1 MVSSKVVWRNIL
13 YLFFL
18 SQIPYFSRLLIEHPR
33 KVIPAIFYDIIFLL
47 MMLSYHFLQHGVIES
62 MLKENNKAIIDKINE
77 RRDSQKHQTLFILVF
92 LIFFCLIICLSIYN
106 PTISIVF
113 FVIMPIISSLTYL
126 WSDDRFD
133 RKKRNKR
140 INR

>member
-1 MVSSKVVWRNIL
+1 MAKYFVFV
-13 YLFFL
+13 FL

-126 WSDDRFD
+126 WSDDTH
-133 RKKRNKR
+133 KSNS
-140 INR
+140 

>member
-1 MVSSKVVWRNIL
+1 MAKYFVFV
-13 YLFFL
+13 FL

>member
-1 MVSSKVVWRNIL
+1 
-13 YLFFL
+13 
-18 SQIPYFSRLLIEHPR
+18 
-33 KVIPAIFYDIIFLL
+33 
-47 MMLSYHFLQHGVIES
+47 MLSYHFLQHGVIES

>member
-1 MVSSKVVWRNIL
+1 MAKYFVFV
-13 YLFFL
+13 FL

-133 RKKRNKR
+133 RKKGNKR

>member
-1 MVSSKVVWRNIL
+1 MAKYFVFV
-13 YLFFL
+13 FL

-133 RKKRNKR
+133 RKKGIKE
-140 INR
+140 

>member
-133 RKKRNKR
+133 RKKGIKE
-140 INR
+140 